1 MPVNVSSPKYIQD
14 RNEFIARHQHFNH
27 PSQREAALKRE
38 ARNNSYANHAYG
50 QELGKQADDH
60 ADAAKLHKI
69 DADAQGKSAEVVHT
83 LDHFVS
89 GGAGHNFHNAHQEYK
104 KGRHLTAGSQIVQGT
119 LKVGVS
125 ALLNAE
131 DGIANASEAVGRL
144 ATAGAGKLGLN
155 AAKAGSYAQTTAHI
169 GLEGY
174 HGLHTLDSIRR
185 TGNMVNDSLKGPGKS
200 AMRTLQAMSN
210 RPTANPG
217 SSIDVKH

>member
-14 RNEFIARHQHFNH
+14 RNDFIARHQHFNH
-27 PSQREAALKRE
+27 PGQREAALKRE
-38 ARNNSYANHAYG
+38 ARSNSYANHAYG

-69 DADAQGKSAEVVHT
+69 DADAQGKSAEVVDT

-89 GGAGHNFHNAHQEYK
+89 GGAGHNFHSAHQEYK
-104 KGRHLTAGSQIVQGT
+104 QGRHLRAGSQMLQGS

-131 DGIANASEAVGRL
+131 EGIVNTSQAVGQF
-144 ATAGAGKLGLN
+144 AKAGAGKLGLN
-155 AAKAGSYAQTTAHI
+155 AAKAGSYAHKAAHI

-185 TGNMVNDSLKGPGKS
+185 TGNMVNDSLRGPGKS
-200 AMRTLQAMSN
+200 AMRTLQALSN
-210 RPTANPG
+210 NSTSNPG
-217 SSIDVKH
+217 STIDVKH